1 MRHREKIATA
11 SAPGTTGQSDLRLA
25 RPAAIAAAR
34 VSRAGLLLGLFGLTS
49 SLFVVVRLVEAWH
62 VTPQA
67 SSRRISLLG
76 FRLSYPTANL
86 AAVVVLVLAVLG
98 LAVTVMTV
106 VGAARELLASR
117 RFGRRI
123 GASDPGRLEGALV
136 FDDARPRAFC
146 AGLLRPRVYI
156 STGAVR
162 MLDELS
168 LSAVLLHEREHARR
182 HDPLRLA
189 TGRVLAR
196 TLFFVPGLDE
206 LVRRQ
211 QALAE
216 LSADE
221 SAVNAAQG
229 NRSALARA
237 MLTFSDGSERPE
249 LVGLDPQRVDYLLG
263 EPPAWRFPALISL
276 AALSVLVLI
285 TAVAVLAGQLASG
298 SATLAPPFLSSQPCV
313 FILAMIPAVMGLGAL
328 YVVRRRERRPP
339 ATSWST
345 D

>member
-1 MRHREKIATA
+1 
-11 SAPGTTGQSDLRLA
+11 
-25 RPAAIAAAR
+25 
-34 VSRAGLLLGLFGLTS
+34 
-49 SLFVVVRLVEAWH
+49 
-62 VTPQA
+62 
-67 SSRRISLLG
+67 
-76 FRLSYPTANL
+76 
-86 AAVVVLVLAVLG
+86 
-98 LAVTVMTV
+98 
-106 VGAARELLASR
+106 
-117 RFGRRI
+117 
-123 GASDPGRLEGALV
+123 
-136 FDDARPRAFC
+136 
-146 AGLLRPRVYI
+146 
-156 STGAVR
+156 

-221 SAVNAAQG
+221 TAVNAAPG

-263 EPPAWRFPALISL
+263 EPPAWRFPALMSL
-276 AALSVLVLI
+276 VALSVLVLI